1 MTLREKLTQK
11 SETSKKLS
19 SLLADIWNDDDF
31 VIGIL
36 GTLKTDEQKQK
47 MIDILEDGETDIAQI
62 NLISLDIIDG
72 EI

>member
-19 SLLADIWNDDDF
+19 SILTKIWDDDDF
-31 VIGIL
+31 VIGVL
-36 GTLKTDEQKQK
+36 GTLKTDIQKQK
-47 MIDILEDGETDIAQI
+47 MIDIIENGETDIAQI